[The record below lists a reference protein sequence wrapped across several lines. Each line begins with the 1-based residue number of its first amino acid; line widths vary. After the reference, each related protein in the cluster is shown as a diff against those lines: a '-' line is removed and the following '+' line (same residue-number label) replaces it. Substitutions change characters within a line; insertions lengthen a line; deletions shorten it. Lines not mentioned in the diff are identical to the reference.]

1 MRIAR
6 WNWKE
11 ANMIV
16 VKNGRARSRKA
27 AELLANALRRP
38 GVCPVGTEAHPMYKK
53 GKYKNSPWTKRDG
66 GSLKRSVRVVEKD
79 EKYGFEIQQIS
90 GGGFTGGAR
99 VYIGNYYAYYAQ
111 IVEFY
116 QPFIRKTADGMKGQI
131 KSILENG

>member
-1 MRIAR
+1 MRIGY
-6 WNWKE
+6 WDKVWKE
-11 ANMIV
+11 DKV
-16 VKNGRARSRKA
+16 VVRNCRARARKA
-27 AELLANALRRP
+27 ANLLAKEIRAK
-38 GVCPVGTEAHPMYKK
+38 CPVGTEAHPMYKK